1 MARGCSRVL
10 TGVLAHDASEE
21 MRAAGLNAASADK
34 AIDVHNIRLRE
45 RALPPAFLTTR
56 SARIVCEMS
65 QES

>member
-1 MARGCSRVL
+1 MARGVL
-10 TGVLAHDASEE
+10 KGTHRMAHDASEE
-21 MRAAGLNAASADK
+21 VRAAGLNAASAHK